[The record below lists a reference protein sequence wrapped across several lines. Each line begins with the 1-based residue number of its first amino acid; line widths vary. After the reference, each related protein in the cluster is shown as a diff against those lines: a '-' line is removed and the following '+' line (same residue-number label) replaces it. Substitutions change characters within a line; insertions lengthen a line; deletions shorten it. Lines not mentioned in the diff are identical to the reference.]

1 MRSDQPSGKPN
12 RISATLLGL
21 LLAAGSLCLSP
32 LGASAQV
39 TGGPPRIRNVYIP
52 SDQLKVLFGSSS
64 KGVLMPRDKI
74 LALWQEA
81 QSHIESQT
89 VLPADAVLTE
99 ATYDARLADHEL
111 RITGRIEIAK
121 LSGDWQA
128 VDLPFGGLA
137 IESARLGSG
146 PARFGRKDDG
156 TLFLLLQEQGRFELK
171 LEMSVP
177 LASKGGDLAATLTLP
192 PIPASEILLHLDQ
205 NKQLQVG
212 ETILPPDDTEN
223 GGQTFR
229 VAVHQ
234 DGQVPLLMSDRSAG
248 GNRAPLVFAHSRSI
262 ATVEPAGLRWQVA
275 LDLEVYARAA
285 DSFQLQLPASVDVAE
300 VEAPELAQ
308 WTIQEQPGDTA
319 IVALSF
325 RKPFL
330 GRRAVRL
337 LGLAPAPVDLEWNLP
352 TVKVLQ
358 AASHVGEVLVQSS
371 PSLRIEVGNLASIRP
386 EHLSSPAGDAPGS
399 PLGFAFWDESFRLPL
414 RAIARQGTLQ
424 ASVATLVEADRT
436 GVVLRSSVKLQPR
449 HAPVFAIQVQ
459 LPRQWEVTSVLSAK
473 EPVEWESVY
482 PVSTDPAA
490 ESQLQIVQFDLAKPF
505 SPDQSLEIA
514 LTAEQHPNG
523 WLEQDEGFSE
533 LALPEL
539 RLVGADEVEGT
550 LLVQTP
556 PDIDLLVSDLSD
568 DLQPVAADRSD
579 DAPARRAGAA
589 LQYRYQDNARVSGR
603 IQVRMKPA
611 KVSAE
616 TLAFVRPDH
625 RKLDVHY
632 QLDLHIAQGTIRQIR
647 FLLPAAV
654 GNKIQVVTI
663 GSDARI
669 IEQQILPSTGEGDTG
684 AESNLWQIVL
694 DRPLTGDL
702 TLAVD
707 FEQDFSTQSPGRSA
721 AEGAGGETGVPVAVP
736 VLALQNISRQSGI
749 VALEAAGDQQLDYQ
763 PENLRDLDPADVSQ
777 PKAYVPS
784 ERIVAAYQYQRLPYR
799 LTISATRHA
808 SESVLTAIC
817 ESAEITSVAG
827 RQGRMRHQ
835 ARFWLRSL
843 NLQHLPVTLPDSA
856 ELWSVLLDGQPV
868 EVRQKDGTYLVP
880 LPAGRDD
887 SASDPRDL
895 TLLYET
901 ASPPLAATGFWERLR
916 PHTIRQAGPKIAMTT
931 LATSWHVYPPE
942 GTDLVSS
949 GGEFEPVTR
958 LTRPTLVNQ
967 LAESI
972 AYQST
977 HALGWKVAGFVAAL
991 IVVGLIALART
1002 DKKTGKKKSFSL
1014 SELLVVAVIIGILIM
1029 LLLPATQSA
1038 REAARRSQCSNNL
1051 KQIGLA
1057 LHNYHDMYKQFPPAV
1072 IGPSNVPRERQ
1083 FSWMVAILP
1092 FLEQGT
1098 LHDALRLDLPWD
1110 HPHNAG
1116 MLQMAPR
1123 TLLCPS
1129 DPASSTQEGFFRTS
1143 YVAVTGAN
1151 FTDGPGNPIG
1161 VIGLDKGLAVS
1172 EIVDG
1177 TSNTI
1182 MVAEVTD
1189 GGPWFAGGNGTAR
1202 RIDDWLQ
1209 NKSWS
1214 HHPGGGNV
1222 VFADGSVQ
1230 FLSSTTDIQTL
1241 RKLATAQGR
1250 EPMDAEESGG
1260 YGGYGKE
1267 YAGDLLAIDELSKS
1281 PVDGQDELRLEGEA
1295 PAKATPPP
1303 AAGEK
1308 PAPTPAEEIVDGSSR
1323 TFNWEA
1329 IPAPPTAS
1337 QDAKAGTLPY
1347 DPGSDRARL
1356 SLRVALETRQ
1366 GQAVP
1371 FRREGGSGELILQ
1384 LQDRTFAHTLRW
1396 LLVAAALLAAWIV
1409 RRAPATW
1416 RAMIVAVGLTL
1427 PIGLAGLVPLAWTPL
1442 LDGILL
1448 GALAAGFLWL
1458 LPKIIARVK
1467 TCLREC
1473 APTAVVLG
1481 ISIALAP
1488 AATFAQE
1495 APAATQPQPAA
1506 TQPQPAATQPQP
1518 AAAKAQPAAEKTRH
1532 PDLTLFVPYDPEDDD
1547 PLKNTQVYL
1556 PHDEFLRLWK
1566 QAHPDKAVQAAPDVQ
1581 AMVSHAVYSGRLDN
1595 DVARFDGRL
1604 VIHNLV
1610 DRWTQIALPLGDV
1623 ALESVAINGRPA
1635 TLAGDQSTIYLEQ
1648 SGLHVVDLRFSV
1660 PVSRLGATGRFTLPL
1675 RAVPSGR
1682 LLFELPAKDLDVQVG
1697 GSSGGW
1703 RRQTGSVDKGDV
1715 PKTPEK
1721 AGSVGELV
1729 SIPLGIATDLSIRW
1743 QPRRVEA
1750 RGDQLVSVDQS
1761 LLVEV
1766 LDSGVHLRG
1775 NFQYRVQQGALSQV
1789 QLNIPPGVAVQQV
1802 QGLEVADWSIETTP
1816 ADSANPEKQRLV
1828 ISLKTELTTGTD
1840 LTVDCFRRDRQL
1852 GTIDIEALE
1861 PLGVARETGRIA
1873 LGSSGQFRVRVSQA
1887 DRLDQINHVGLE
1899 LPQKPH
1905 DSAAM
1910 LSAYRYNARP
1920 WHLELQVERHRPR
1933 VEITN
1938 RTAVAVAARQTTMQS
1953 LLAVHITGAPIP
1965 SLELSLPASLRV
1977 SQVRVPPGADWFVDR
1992 NEEGQQLKVKL
2003 GEPVLGGLD
2012 LAVSGS
2018 LLRDSSQAEFVVPR
2032 ISVQDADVHRGQMAV
2047 YVDDD
2052 LEAVL
2057 ASDGGAEAVDP
2068 AALDGSLRPGTAGR
2082 ARYAFRYEAPP
2093 QDLRLRLTPAPSR
2106 LNADVTMVVSVRE
2119 GAVAY
2124 VGQID
2129 LEIRQAGRSQFQ
2141 VVTPQWLGDDIQ
2153 LQGDQIRQVRSEVA
2167 DASRTWHIEL
2177 QQPVRGTYRL
2187 QLVQTLPLPDDGS
2200 VPAAIIR
2207 PLGAERSRGHIVLE
2221 NLTADEIASTQT
2233 NGATAISIAEVPGDL
2248 TDQVRHQA
2256 VAAYRVTD
2264 TAALVWQRRVREQ
2277 ESGLAASISLADLT
2291 TVIHADG
2298 RYRARAAY
2306 NIRNFTLQFLELEL
2320 PPDSQM
2326 WSVHVSGQPV
2336 RPAKRLRQ
2344 GQTITLL
2351 PLQKS
2356 SAGDFS
2362 SKVDV
2367 VYSGNLGKPLNRWTM
2382 IYPPA
2387 PRILSDA
2394 PVSRTLWTVLLPREY
2409 KVSMAARQSNL
2420 EEVVAAYQQ
2429 EERKLSFLDELH
2441 QMVQVASIRDKS
2453 GAGSKARSNLKQ
2465 VGSALS
2471 DYAQQSAEVD
2481 TRNAA
2486 EVQQQAQQIEAE
2498 IKRLE
2503 ETKTDTRRVDGNADF
2518 YFRAPAV
2525 QSETGEVVDI
2535 GKRVEMLGET
2545 FFAKDGQ
2552 TAPTEEGKESPIQVA
2567 GRAEQPRGK
2576 LRDQAAE
2583 QLQRLQTMEQEG
2595 RTESKEADR
2604 QRFSDSPRP
2613 EAAVA
2618 AGKQPVQ
2625 EGLPEP
2631 GAPMDAARA
2640 GYLSLGL
2647 DLAPVGVAYH
2657 FRKLHGEPRL
2667 VLDARHEDLDRVLT
2681 AVVWAGFCLVLAMA
2695 VVRSLRHPNAAVIVR
2710 RRWPWLAVVAGAV
2723 WLFLLPAG
2731 ILGLALLV
2739 VALWVL
2745 MARARN
2751 HRTART
2757 A

>member
-1 MRSDQPSGKPN
+1 MTSDQPSGKAKRIKAN

-21 LLAAGSLCLSP
+21 LLAASSLCLSP
-32 LGASAQV
+32 QAASAQV

-52 SDQLKVLFGSSS
+52 SDQLKVMFGSSS
-64 KGVLMPRDKI
+64 KGVLMPRDKV
-74 LALWQEA
+74 LALWKDA
-81 QSHIESQT
+81 HIESPR

-111 RITGRIEIAK
+111 RIAGRIEIAK
-121 LSGDWQA
+121 LGGDWQA

-137 IESARLGSG
+137 IESAQLGSG

-177 LASKGGDLAATLTLP
+177 LASRGGDLAATLKLP
-192 PIPASEILLHLDQ
+192 PIPASEILLHLDR

-212 ETILPPDDTEN
+212 ETILPPDEIDEL
-223 GGQTFR
+223 GQTFR
-229 VAVHQ
+229 VVVHQ

-285 DSFQLQLPASVDVAE
+285 DSFQFELPASVDVAE

-308 WTIQEQPGDTA
+308 WIIQEQPGDTA
-319 IVALSF
+319 VVALSF

-337 LGLAPAPVDLEWNLP
+337 LGLAPAPVDVEWNLP

-358 AASHVGEVLVQSS
+358 AVSHVGEVLVQSS
-371 PSLRIEVGNLASIRP
+371 PSLRIEVGNMASIRP
-386 EHLSSPAGDAPGS
+386 EHLSSPAGDGPSS
-399 PLGFAFWDESFRLPL
+399 PLEFAFWDESFRLPL

-436 GVVLRSSVKLQPR
+436 GVALRSSVTLQPR
-449 HAPVFAIQVQ
+449 HAPVFGIQVQ
-459 LPRQWEVTSVLSAK
+459 LPRQWEVTSVLSAG
-473 EPVEWESVY
+473 ESVEWESVY

-490 ESQLQIVQFDLAKPF
+490 EPQLQTIQFDLAKPLT
-505 SPDQSLEIA
+505 PGQSLEIA
-514 LTAEQHPNG
+514 LAAEQHPAG

-539 RLVGADEVEGT
+539 RLAGADEVEGT

-568 DLQPVAADRSD
+568 DLQPVAADRPGD
-579 DAPARRAGAA
+579 GPARRLGAA
-589 LQYRYQDNARVSGR
+589 LQYRYQDNARIRGQ

-625 RKLDVHY
+625 GKLDVHY

-647 FLLPAAV
+647 FLLPAGV

-669 IEQQILPSTGEGDTG
+669 IEQQILPSTGEGDAG

-702 TLAVD
+702 ALAVD
-707 FEQDFSTQSPGRSA
+707 FEQTFSSQSPGRSA
-721 AEGAGGETGVPVAVP
+721 AEGAGGEAGVPVAVP

-763 PENLRDLDPADVSQ
+763 PENLRDLDPADVSE

-843 NLQHLPVTLPDSA
+843 NLQHLPLTLPDSA

-868 EVRQKDGTYLVP
+868 EVRQKEGTYLVP

-901 ASPPLAATGFWERLR
+901 ASPPLAASGFWERLR
-916 PHTIRQAGPKIAMTT
+916 PHTIRQIGPKIAMTT

-977 HALGWKVAGFVAAL
+977 HALGWKVAGFVAAVL
-991 IVVGLIALART
+991 VMGLIALLT
-1002 DKKTGKKKSFSL
+1002 TGKGCAVNL
-1014 SELLVVAVIIGILIM
+1014 VQLLGVFAVIGLLIALM
-1029 LLLPATQSA
+1029 LPATQSA
-1038 REAARRSQCSNNL
+1038 REAARRSGCSNNL

-1083 FSWMVAILP
+1083 FSWIVAILP

-1098 LHDALRLDLPWD
+1098 LYDALRLDLPWD

-1116 MLQMAPR
+1116 LLQMAPR
-1123 TLLCPS
+1123 TLMCPS
-1129 DPASSTQEGFFRTS
+1129 DPAPSTEEGFFRTS

-1177 TSNTI
+1177 TSNTV

-1250 EPMDAEESGG
+1250 EPMDAEEFGG
-1260 YGGYGKE
+1260 YGGYSKE
-1267 YAGDLLAIDELSKS
+1267 YAGDLLGTDEISKS
-1281 PVDGQDELRLEGEA
+1281 PVDDQDELRRAGEA

-1308 PAPTPAEEIVDGSSR
+1308 PAVAPAEEIVDGTSK
-1323 TFNWEA
+1323 TIDGEA
-1329 IPAPPTAS
+1329 IPVPPTAS
-1337 QDAKAGTLPY
+1337 YDTQLGTFSYEP
-1347 DPGSDRARL
+1347 STDRARL
-1356 SLRVALETRQ
+1356 SLRVALETRR
-1366 GQAVP
+1366 GQAIP
-1371 FRREGGSGELILQ
+1371 FRREGGPGELVLQ

-1416 RAMIVAVGLTL
+1416 RAMIVAVGLAL
-1427 PIGLAGLVPLAWTPL
+1427 PIGLSGLVPLAWTPL

-1458 LPKIIARVK
+1458 LPRIIAPVK
-1467 TCLREC
+1467 SCLREC

-1481 ISIALAP
+1481 IVLSP
-1488 AATFAQE
+1488 AATTAQE
-1495 APAATQPQPAA
+1495 APAATQPAA
-1506 TQPQPAATQPQP
+1506 TQPQPAA
-1518 AAAKAQPAAEKTRH
+1518 EKTRQ
-1532 PDLTLFVPYDPEDDD
+1532 PDLTLFVPYDPEDGD
-1547 PLKNTQVYL
+1547 PLRNTQVYL

-1581 AMVSHAVYSGRLDN
+1581 AMVSHAEYSGRLDN

-1604 VIHNLV
+1604 VVHHLD

-1623 ALESVAINGRPA
+1623 ALECVAINGRPA

-1660 PVSRLGATGRFTLPL
+1660 PVTRLGATGRFTLPL
-1675 RAVPSGR
+1675 RSVPSGR

-1697 GSSGGW
+1697 GGSGGW

-1715 PKTPEK
+1715 PNTPET
-1721 AGSVGELV
+1721 AGGVGELV

-1750 RGDQLVSVDQS
+1750 RGNQLVSVDQS
-1761 LLVEV
+1761 LLVQV
-1766 LDSGVHLRG
+1766 LDSGVHLLG

-1789 QLNIPPGVAVQQV
+1789 QLKIPAGIAVQQV

-1816 ADSANPEKQRLV
+1816 ADKTNPEKQRLV

-1852 GTIDIEALE
+1852 GSIDIEALE

-1905 DSAAM
+1905 DAAT
-1910 LSAYRYNARP
+1910 LQSAYRYNARP

-1933 VEITN
+1933 VEIAD
-1938 RTAVAVAARQTTMQS
+1938 RTAVAVAARQSTMQC
-1953 LLAVHITGAPIP
+1953 LLAVNVSGAPIP

-1977 SQVRVPPGADWFVDR
+1977 SQVRVPPGADWYVDG

-2003 GEPVLGGLD
+2003 GEPVLGGLE

-2018 LLRDSSQAEFVVPR
+2018 LLRDSSQAEFAVPR
-2032 ISVQDADVHRGQMAV
+2032 VSVPDAEVQRGQLAV

-2068 AALDGSLRPGTAGR
+2068 ATLDGSLRPQAASR
-2082 ARYAFRYEAPP
+2082 ARYAFRYETPP
-2093 QDLRLRLTPAPSR
+2093 EDLRLRLTPAPSR

-2124 VGQID
+2124 VGQVD
-2129 LEIRQAGRSQFQ
+2129 FEIRQARRSQFQ
-2141 VVTPQWLGDDIQ
+2141 VVTPQWLGDDLQ
-2153 LQGDQIRQVRSEVA
+2153 WQGDQIRQVRSEVA

-2177 QQPVRGTYRL
+2177 QQPVRGAYRL

-2200 VPAAIIR
+2200 VPAPIIR
-2207 PLGAERSRGHIVLE
+2207 PLDAERSRGHVVLE

-2264 TAALVWQRRVREQ
+2264 SAALVWQRRVREQ
-2277 ESGLAASISLADLT
+2277 ESLLAASISLADLT

-2320 PPDSQM
+2320 PPGSQV

-2336 RPAKRLRQ
+2336 RPAKLLRQ
-2344 GQTITLL
+2344 GQTVTLL
-2351 PLQKS
+2351 PLQKT

-2367 VYSGNLGKPLNRWTM
+2367 VYSGDLGKPLNRWAM
-2382 IYPPA
+2382 IQPMA

-2394 PVSRTLWTVLLPREY
+2394 PVSRTLWTVFLPGQYR
-2409 KVSMAARQSNL
+2409 VSMAARQSNL

-2441 QMVQVASIRDKS
+2441 QMVQVASIRDES

-2486 EVQQQAQQIEAE
+2486 EVQLQAQQIEAE

-2525 QSETGEVVDI
+2525 PSETGGVVDL

-2545 FFAKDGQ
+2545 FVAKEDH
-2552 TAPTEEGKESPIQVA
+2552 TPPTEEGKESPIQVT
-2567 GRAEQPRGK
+2567 GRMEQPRGK

-2583 QLQRLQTMEQEG
+2583 QLERLQTMERVDQ
-2595 RTESKEADR
+2595 TESKEADR
-2604 QRFSDSPRP
+2604 QRFSDAPQP

-2618 AGKQPVQ
+2618 AGKPPV
-2625 EGLPEP
+2625 EGQPEP
-2631 GAPMDAARA
+2631 GAPMDSARA

-2667 VLDARHEDLDRVLT
+2667 VLKARHENLDRVLT

-2723 WLFLLPAG
+2723 WLFLFPAG
-2731 ILGLALLV
+2731 ILGLALLA

-2745 MARARN
+2745 ITRSPN
-2751 HRTART
+2751 QRTART
-2757 A
+2757 S